1 MYFFAFIV
9 PLNQLNQCIL
19 LQSCNALMFLLEI
32 MNLCRV
38 WEAFTQHP
46 VPQCPVGAQT
56 VALPPQIH
64 AIAEMCSLALSLH
77 SFTGTEKK
85 PVGHELSAQ
94 VWKYQHVF
102 ECVLHFMLPSEWP
115 AASQQREAQGWMGG
129 LCERAASQSCRGGGR
144 SHKSG
149 WMAEATVCSDGEGLG
164 KVYHNLSD
172 PQMLL
177 FPDQDR
183 IGWPDHGAYHWSCR
197 KEHWN

>member
-1 MYFFAFIV
+1 MHS
-9 PLNQLNQCIL
+9 LTK
-19 LQSCNALMFLLEI
+19 LQRTNVSSWNNELVSCLRGFYAAPSSSVSSRRSN
-32 MNLCRV
+32 CG
-38 WEAFTQHP
+38 P
-46 VPQCPVGAQT
+46 S
-56 VALPPQIH
+56 PQIH

-94 VWKYQHVF
+94 VWKCQHVL

-115 AASQQREAQGWMGG
+115 AASQQREAQGWVGG

-183 IGWPDHGAYHWSCR
+183 IGCDHSAYHWSCR